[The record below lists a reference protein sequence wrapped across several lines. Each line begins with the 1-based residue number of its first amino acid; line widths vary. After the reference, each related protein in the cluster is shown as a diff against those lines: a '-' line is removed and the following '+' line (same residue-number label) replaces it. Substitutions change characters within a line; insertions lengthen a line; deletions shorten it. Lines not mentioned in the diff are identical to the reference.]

1 LSNNAFL
8 KEEKNEADQDADA
21 PARMDREDK
30 RRGGMQMTRVYLV
43 RHGTT
48 EWNKE
53 EIFRGRV
60 DCKLNE
66 TGQAEARALAGYFK
80 DIPVEVI
87 YSSPLS
93 RATETAQVIASAKGL
108 RVLSDPAFLDMDFG
122 AWQGL
127 PLREVKEKYSEL
139 YRVWRERPQAITFS
153 GGENL
158 AQVRA
163 RAWEGLARVVQE
175 NPEKTVLIISHRVV
189 NKVLIC
195 AVLGLDDSHFWQI
208 QQDTT
213 AVNCFQHDR
222 SIFITSLVNDTCHL
236 KSIHSY
242 ALPKDF

>member
-1 LSNNAFL
+1 
-8 KEEKNEADQDADA
+8 
-21 PARMDREDK
+21 
-30 RRGGMQMTRVYLV
+30 MTRVYLV

-53 EIFRGRV
+53 EIFRGRA

-66 TGQAEARALAGYFK
+66 TGQAEARALAGYFR

-93 RATETAQVIASAKGL
+93 RAVETAQAIASAKGL
-108 RVLSDPAFLDMDFG
+108 RVFSDPAFLDMDFG

-127 PLREVKEKYSEL
+127 PLSEVKEKYPEL
-139 YRVWRERPQAITFS
+139 YRRWRERPQEVTFS
-153 GGENL
+153 GGESL
-158 AQVRA
+158 AQVRV
-163 RAWEGLARVVQE
+163 RAWEGLTRVVRE
-175 NPEKTVLIISHRVV
+175 NAEKTVLIISHRVI

-222 SIFITSLVNDTCHL
+222 GFFVTYLVNDTCHL
-236 KSIHSY
+236 KSIHSQTTR
-242 ALPKDF
+242 KDF